1 MKSIECPSK
10 LPKRLSPESRRVKP
24 ELSAERFQHV
34 RFLDCDKAVNRII
47 FEC

>member
-1 MKSIECPSK
+1 MKSIERPSK

-24 ELSAERFQHV
+24 ELSAEWFQHV
-34 RFLDCDKAVNRII
+34 RFLDCDKAVSRII